1 MTALILLKTGD
12 KNMIFTVPCI
22 MGTEGLVADELRFG
36 GFDGVNA
43 ENGSVSFEGDMSDC
57 ARANITLRCGERV
70 LIRLGWFSA
79 HSFEALFESVK
90 ALPWENFIGS
100 TDAFPVKGYSLN
112 SQLKSVPACQSIIKK
127 AVVERLRDK
136 YSCTELPETG
146 SKHQIQF
153 AIMKDMATLYLDT
166 SGAPL
171 YKRGYKLEQSE
182 ASLRETL
189 AASMVK
195 IARYRGREDFY
206 DPMCGS
212 GTIAIEAAMASL
224 NMAPGINREFDASA
238 WGKDWAAAFAWQ
250 KEAAQAKARR
260 EKLPIYASDN
270 DPAAVELT
278 CENARRAGVLDYIT
292 VHKANALTT
301 DWSSKNGVLM
311 CDPPYGVR
319 MLDIKQ
325 ARQLCAKFGEALRG
339 SPIKK
344 YIISADEDFEGIFGM
359 PADKRRKLY
368 NGMIKCNL
376 HMYFK

>member
-1 MTALILLKTGD
+1 
-12 KNMIFTVPCI
+12 MIFTVPCI

-36 GFDGVNA
+36 GFEGVNA
-43 ENGSVSFEGDMSDC
+43 ENGSVSFEGDLSDC

-136 YSCTELPETG
+136 YNCTELPETG

-195 IARYRGREDFY
+195 IARYRGREDFF

-212 GTIAIEAAMASL
+212 GTIAIEAATAAL
-224 NMAPGINREFDASA
+224 GIAPGLKREFDASA
-238 WGKDWAAAFAWQ
+238 WSGSWAKAFAWEKQ
-250 KEAAQAKARR
+250 AAQAKAKC
-260 EKLPIYASDN
+260 EMLPIFASDN

-278 CENARRAGVLDYIT
+278 RENARRAGVLDCIN
-292 VHKANALTT
+292 VQKSNALTC
-301 DWSSKNGVLM
+301 DWQSKKGVLM

-319 MLDIKQ
+319 MLDLKQ
-325 ARQLCAKFGEALRG
+325 ARMLCAKFGEALSG
-339 SPIKK
+339 SELKK
-344 YIISADEDFEGIFGM
+344 YIISADEDFEGVFGKM
-359 PADKRRKLY
+359 ADKRRKLY

-376 HMYFK
+376 YMYYK

>member
-1 MTALILLKTGD
+1 
-12 KNMIFTVPCI
+12 MIFTVPCI
-22 MGTEGLVADELRFG
+22 MGTEGLVADELRYG
-36 GFDGVNA
+36 GYEGVNA

-79 HSFEALFESVK
+79 HSFEALFENVK

-100 TDAFPVKGYSLN
+100 RDAFPVKGYSLN
-112 SQLKSVPACQSIIKK
+112 SQLKNVPACQSIVKK
-127 AVVERLRDK
+127 AVVERLREK
-136 YSCTELPETG
+136 YGCTELPETG

-212 GTIAIEAAMASL
+212 GTIAIEAAQAAL
-224 NMAPGINREFDASA
+224 GIAPGLRREFDASS
-238 WGKDWAAAFAWQ
+238 WSDGWAAAFAFE
-250 KEAAQAKARR
+250 KDAAAAKARSD
-260 EKLPIYASDN
+260 KLPIFASDN
-270 DPAAVELT
+270 DAAAVELT
-278 CENARRAGVLDYIT
+278 QENARRAGVLDYIT

-301 DWSSKNGVLM
+301 DWQSKNGVLM

-319 MLDIKQ
+319 MLDLKQ
-325 ARQLCAKFGEALRG
+325 ARMLCNKFGEALKN
-339 SPIKK
+339 SPLKK
-344 YIISADEDFEGIFGM
+344 YIISADEDFEGIFGI

-376 HMYFK
+376 YMYFK

>member
-1 MTALILLKTGD
+1 
-12 KNMIFTVPCI
+12 MIFTVPCI

-36 GFDGVNA
+36 GYAGVNA
-43 ENGSVSFEGDMSDC
+43 ENGSVSFEGDISEC
-57 ARANITLRCGERV
+57 ARANINLRCGERV

-90 ALPWENFIGS
+90 ALPWENFIGRA
-100 TDAFPVKGYSLN
+100 DAFPVKGYSLN
-112 SQLKSVPACQSIIKK
+112 STLKSVPACQSIIKK
-127 AVVERLRDK
+127 AVVERLREK
-136 YSCTELPETG
+136 YNCVELPETCA
-146 SKHQIQF
+146 KHQIQF
-153 AIMKDMATLYLDT
+153 SIMKDMATLYLDT

-212 GTIAIEAAMASL
+212 GTIAIEAATAAL
-224 NMAPGINREFDASA
+224 GIAPGLKREFDAAA
-238 WGKDWAAAFAWQ
+238 WNDEWAKAFIEQ
-250 KEAAQAKARR
+250 KEEASAKVRG
-260 EKLPIYASDN
+260 EKLPIFASDN
-270 DPAAVELT
+270 DPNAVELT
-278 CENARRAGVLDYIT
+278 KENARRAGVLDYINVT
-292 VHKANALTT
+292 KGNALTA
-301 DWSSKNGVLM
+301 DWKSRSGVLM

-319 MLDIKQ
+319 MMDLKQ
-325 ARQLCAKFGEALRG
+325 ARFLCRSFGEAVG
-339 SPIKK
+339 DSPLKK
-344 YIISADEDFEGIFGM
+344 YIISADEEFESFFGYR
-359 PADKRRKLY
+359 ADKKRKLY